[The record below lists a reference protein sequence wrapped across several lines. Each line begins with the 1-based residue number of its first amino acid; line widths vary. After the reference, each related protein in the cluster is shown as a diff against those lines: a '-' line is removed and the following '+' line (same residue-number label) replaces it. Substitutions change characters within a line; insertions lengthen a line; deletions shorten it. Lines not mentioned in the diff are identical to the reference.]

1 MWPTRERPSSQ
12 LDKHGRSCMGKKEK
26 KRKIPLPFWCRKN
39 YLGKKLVLTS
49 KKKKKI
55 KDKFKKI
62 QDGGSYYIGALLFV
76 PRKGWKKSWM
86 EERGETTTEN
96 GHTKTRTGNPWITN
110 DEFIFVGTKSYATVD
125 DFEGLENSFR
135 IPGGPLAVCWNFTRG
150 SLTHLV
156 FPDSVENIIIYICV
170 FSTNFPL
177 SKYYPPPS
185 VPFYL
190 STRVFSLEIDP
201 TWLRYSLRVSIL
213 TRFNKQARIF
223 YILLSRKKGRKNGF
237 LEKFEIGS
245 RERNRSIV
253 SGEKN
258 VWKATGVRLK
268 PIIPLP
274 LRIILEYGE
283 TDFNGTKWF
292 PSVSLQPLLGSA
304 ERDTGSGHDR
314 IYPWTRVAS
323 SSHDSSSRERR
334 RKNICARREQ
344 RPILGYVLE
353 REREREGNERPKQM
367 IYRACFGYHL
377 GQLEKFTRFGHG
389 SFRFF
394 LSPSTK
400 DKMANER
407 CKRVR

>member
-1 MWPTRERPSSQ
+1 MS
-12 LDKHGRSCMGKKEK
+12 
-26 KRKIPLPFWCRKN
+26 
-39 YLGKKLVLTS
+39 KKLSRKEARSDL
-49 KKKKKI
+49 KKKKEI

-156 FPDSVENIIIYICV
+156 FPDSVENIIIYMCV

-201 TWLRYSLRVSIL
+201 TGFVTLSASRYWHDLI
-213 TRFNKQARIF
+213 NKQESFIYFYLVKKEGRMVSSKNSKLDHGKRIDRSCLAR
-223 YILLSRKKGRKNGF
+223 KM
-237 LEKFEIGS
+237 
-245 RERNRSIV
+245 
-253 SGEKN
+253 SGKQP
-258 VWKATGVRLK
+258 VRLK

>member
-1 MWPTRERPSSQ
+1 
-12 LDKHGRSCMGKKEK
+12 MGAVAWEKREK

-49 KKKKKI
+49 KKKKEI

-201 TWLRYSLRVSIL
+201 TGFVTLSASRYWHDLI
-213 TRFNKQARIF
+213 NKQESFIYFCLVKKEGRMVSSKNSKLDHGKGIDRSCLAR
-223 YILLSRKKGRKNGF
+223 KM
-237 LEKFEIGS
+237 
-245 RERNRSIV
+245 
-253 SGEKN
+253 SGK
-258 VWKATGVRLK
+258 
-268 PIIPLP
+268 
-274 LRIILEYGE
+274 
-283 TDFNGTKWF
+283 
-292 PSVSLQPLLGSA
+292 QPVLG
-304 ERDTGSGHDR
+304 
-314 IYPWTRVAS
+314 
-323 SSHDSSSRERR
+323 
-334 RKNICARREQ
+334 
-344 RPILGYVLE
+344 
-353 REREREGNERPKQM
+353 
-367 IYRACFGYHL
+367 
-377 GQLEKFTRFGHG
+377 
-389 SFRFF
+389 
-394 LSPSTK
+394 
-400 DKMANER
+400 
-407 CKRVR
+407 